1 MHTPVNNFHENH
13 HHLAYDARTNRQKNE
28 DTVNIKKEKLWFML
42 VKIVSCLNS
51 CNGCYRKI
59 INYIL
64 QNIFPKNKQFMLNSK
79 LNITNNK
86 TLMLKSISRNLLYFI
101 IIL

>member
-79 LNITNNK
+79 LNLIDYLWYSK
-86 TLMLKSISRNLLYFI
+86 MYFDMH
-101 IIL
+101 LVT

>member
-1 MHTPVNNFHENH
+1 MHTPVNKFHENH

-59 INYIL
+59 INYNL
-64 QNIFPKNKQFMLNSK
+64 QNIFSKKQTIYVKFLTK
-79 LNITNNK
+79 LYEK
-86 TLMLKSISRNLLYFI
+86 YFVI
-101 IIL
+101 WLSS